1 MERACKIGEVVR
13 DPIVLVQHL
22 SKELHEALGVGQ
34 RWGGKDCLDFTWVDC
49 DALLADDMPKQHATG
64 YRKCTLQGVKVEP
77 TIVTTFEA
85 FIEMC
90 KVLAFGTEDREVI

>member
-1 MERACKIGEVVR
+1 MYGGQLHGEGLQ
-13 DPIVLVQHL
+13 DPTVPTHL
-22 SKELHEALGVGQ
+22 SKEPHEALDIGWS
-34 RWGGKDCLDFTWVDC
+34 WGHKDFLDFTWVDC

-90 KVLAFGTEDREVI
+90 KVLAFGT